1 MKIKVFLLALFA
13 LVFSCTAFSQDSTK
27 TKTKAVHHTMA
38 HKHMTTKKMKA
49 KKMAVDS
56 TKK

>member
-1 MKIKVFLLALFA
+1 MKIKVLLLAFFA

-27 TKTKAVHHTMA
+27 TKTKTMHHTTA
-38 HKHMTTKKMKA
+38 HKHATTTKMKA
-49 KKMAVDS
+49 KKMAADS

>member
-1 MKIKVFLLALFA
+1 MKIKVLLLAFFA

-38 HKHMTTKKMKA
+38 HKHTTVSKMKTKKA
-49 KKMAVDS
+49 AADS